1 MCSDKV
7 CKELRL
13 ECALGGEGQAL
24 RLGCAK
30 LVGVGFGKG
39 PSAADRNVTKAKNK
53 FYNSKNLNNI

>member
-13 ECALGGEGQAL
+13 ECSLGGEGQAL

-53 FYNSKNLNNI
+53 FY